1 MQWCRKKIASG
12 VGARL
17 NRNLDKPKK
26 EKEKKKIMV
35 MFGVGGGLLS
45 RPSSPPRSDSYATRS
60 VKSPS

>member
-26 EKEKKKIMV
+26 EKKKRDNGYV
-35 MFGVGGGLLS
+35 WGGGLLS
-45 RPSSPPRSDSYATRS
+45 RPSSPPPRSDSYATRS

>member
-26 EKEKKKIMV
+26 KKKKKKV
-35 MFGVGGGLLS
+35 NG
-45 RPSSPPRSDSYATRS
+45 
-60 VKSPS
+60 

>member
-26 EKEKKKIMV
+26 EKKKRDNGYV
-35 MFGVGGGLLS
+35 WGGGLLS
-45 RPSSPPRSDSYATRS
+45 RPSSPPPPVPTHMQRDL
-60 VKSPS
+60 

>member
-26 EKEKKKIMV
+26 EKKEDNGYV
-35 MFGVGGGLLS
+35 WGGGGA
-45 RPSSPPRSDSYATRS
+45 P
-60 VKSPS
+60 